1 MIELLFLYGLA
12 FIWLIFAVISD
23 IKCREIPNWLNF
35 SLIIFALGFRLFYSL
50 FYSENFSFFL
60 QGIIGFLIFLVLA
73 NLFYYIKMFAGGDM
87 KLMISLGAVLPI
99 FPIFTQNL
107 KIFFLFIL
115 LYLFVGAIY
124 GLFLSFTIS
133 IINFEKFRNGFSSLF
148 NINKR
153 FILFCTFFAV
163 IFLFLSFYIENLFF
177 IGIILFFFPYFYLF
191 LKSVDDFCMVR
202 RVSTKK
208 ITVGDWLYKDVKI
221 GKKVIR
227 ATWDGLS
234 EEDIKLLQKKSEV
247 FLRYGIQFA
256 PVFLI
261 SFILL
266 WISLEISWF
275 SLFFRMIGF

>member
-60 QGIIGFLIFLVLA
+60 QGIIGFLIFLALA

-99 FPIFTQNL
+99 FPIFAQNL

-133 IINFEKFRNGFSSLF
+133 IINFEKFRKGFSSLF

-163 IFLFLSFYIENLFF
+163 IFLFLSFYMENLFF
-177 IGIILFFFPYFYLF
+177 IGIFLFFFPYFYLF

-266 WISLEISWF
+266 WISLETSWF

>member
-60 QGIIGFLIFLVLA
+60 QGIIGFLIFLALA

-99 FPIFTQNL
+99 FPIFAQNL

-133 IINFEKFRNGFSSLF
+133 IINFEKFRKGFSSLF

-163 IFLFLSFYIENLFF
+163 LFLFLSFYMENLFF
-177 IGIILFFFPYFYLF
+177 IGILLFFFPYFYLF

-266 WISLEISWF
+266 WISLETSWF